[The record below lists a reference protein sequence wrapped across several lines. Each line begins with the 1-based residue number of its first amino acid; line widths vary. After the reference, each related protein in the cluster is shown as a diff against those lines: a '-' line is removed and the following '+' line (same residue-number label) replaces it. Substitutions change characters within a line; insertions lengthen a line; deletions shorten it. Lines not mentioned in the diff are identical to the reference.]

1 MFKKNSN
8 ITFLLICLTF
18 IFAVLAR
25 GGVQGWAVTVIHMMT
40 LAALTAL
47 LVQKSFAW
55 DWIWI
60 KTPLDLPIAALMVL
74 AFFSLIFSANRPT
87 SLWAVLLL
95 FNYVI
100 IFYLIIHT
108 IRSRAK
114 LRNFLWI
121 ILGTGIFLAVFGL
134 IKFAGIEILSWFNY
148 EDLPDFGALTS
159 TYGNPNHIAGFFE
172 MAIPVV
178 FGLLLADRRG
188 PRSLVLFLPIILL
201 FGVALILSLSRG
213 GWTCTMLGLIF
224 FLGVLFF
231 AKDFPRFRTVITVT
245 CSFIVA
251 VLVLLSSYPAVQ
263 ELLTVRQVIEQAG
276 GAEGRLQVSQAVV
289 AMIREKPLLGFGPGT
304 FAFTFFKFQPPAV
317 SGWYNM
323 AHNDYLH
330 FTAEMGILLPVIMIW
345 MIVALAWHGFIKL
358 RSPSLLVRGA
368 TLGSMAGILAILC
381 HSYIDFNLH
390 IPANALF
397 FTILA
402 ALIAAPA
409 PKIKKFRK
417 GKMKAKG

>member
-1 MFKKNSN
+1 M
-8 ITFLLICLTF
+8 LICLIL

-40 LAALTAL
+40 LFAVAFL
-47 LVQKSFAW
+47 LVQKSVDW
-55 DWIWI
+55 DWTWI
-60 KTPLDLPIAALMVL
+60 KTPLDLPIAALVVL
-74 AFFSLIFSANRPT
+74 AFFSLIFSANRST

-100 IFYLIIHT
+100 IFYLVIHT

-114 LRNFLWI
+114 LRTFLWL
-121 ILGTGIFLAVFGL
+121 ILGTGIFLALFGL
-134 IKFAGIEILSWFNY
+134 IKFSGIEIFPWFHY

-172 MAIPVV
+172 MAIPLV
-178 FGLLLADRRG
+178 FGLLLADRRDK
-188 PRSLVLFLPIILL
+188 RSLVLFLPIILL

-224 FLGVLFF
+224 FLVVLLFS
-231 AKDFPRFRTVITVT
+231 KDFPRFKTVITVT
-245 CSFIVA
+245 CSFVVA

-263 ELLTVRQVIEQAG
+263 ELLTVRQVIDQAG
-276 GAEGRLQVSQAVV
+276 GAEGRLQISQAVV
-289 AMIREKPLLGFGPGT
+289 AMILEKPVLGFGPGT
-304 FAFTFFKFQPPAV
+304 FSFTFFKFQPPAI
-317 SGWYNM
+317 SGWYTM
-323 AHNDYLH
+323 AHNDYVH

-345 MIVALAWHGFIKL
+345 MIVALFWHGFMKL
-358 RSPSLLVRGA
+358 RTPSLLVRGA
-368 TLGSMAGILAILC
+368 TLGSMAGIIAILC

-417 GKMKAKG
+417 GKMQAKG